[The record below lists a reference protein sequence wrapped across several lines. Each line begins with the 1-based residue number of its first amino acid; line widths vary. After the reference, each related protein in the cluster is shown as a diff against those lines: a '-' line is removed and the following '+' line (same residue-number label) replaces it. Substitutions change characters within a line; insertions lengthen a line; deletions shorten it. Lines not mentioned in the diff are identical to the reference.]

1 MVIKIP
7 IYVKEILNIINKYG
21 EGYIVG
27 GCVRDSLLG
36 LTPNDWDITT
46 DRMPEEI
53 KEIFKD
59 YKIFNK
65 NGEKHGT
72 VTILYKGK
80 QIEITTYREDK
91 NYLDGRHPSEV
102 SFTRTLK
109 DDLARRDFTIN
120 ALAYNEITGLVDL
133 YGGVCDLK
141 NGLIKTVGDPY
152 KRFSE
157 DYLRILRGVRF
168 ASKLGFKMEK
178 ETFVA
183 SNNLAN
189 KILNYISGER
199 IREELKGILLGNN
212 VLDALIRFHNIIFS
226 IIPELKICYKFNQNN
241 PYHIHDVY
249 THLCYVTSY
258 TKKDFTTRL
267 AALLH
272 DIGKPNTYTYEYKQ
286 GRIWGHFYGH
296 PEMSYQIAKPILDR
310 LKLSTLEKEEVMF
323 LIKEHDSEINPN
335 KRVIK
340 RLIMRTP
347 NEDKLLIYKL
357 LDLKTADRL
366 DHINIPNLD
375 IIKINEMINTI
386 YLNKEA
392 LKITDLDI
400 NGNDLIKLG
409 YRGKKIGDM
418 LSCLLELVIDDKLE
432 NKHDVLIK
440 YINKLKDKNKLY

>member
-1 MVIKIP
+1 MVIKVP

-21 EGYIVG
+21 EAYVVG

-46 DRMPEEI
+46 DRTPQEI

-72 VTILYKGK
+72 VTILYKDK

-109 DDLARRDFTIN
+109 SDLARRDFTIN
-120 ALAYNEITGLVDL
+120 ALAYNEIEGLVDL

-178 ETFVA
+178 ETFIA

-212 VLDALIRFHNIIFS
+212 VLDALIRFHNIIFA

-272 DIGKPNTYTYEYKQ
+272 DIGKPNTYTYEYRQ

-296 PEMSYQIAKPILDR
+296 PEMSYQISKPILER
-310 LKLSTLEKEEVMF
+310 LKLSTQEETEILF

-347 NEDKLLIYKL
+347 NEDKLLLYKL

-375 IIKINEMINTI
+375 IVKINDIINTI

-409 YRGKKIGDM
+409 YRGKEIGDM
-418 LSCLLELVIDDKLE
+418 LSSLLELVIDDKLE

-440 YINKLKDKNKLY
+440 YINKLKGKNKLY